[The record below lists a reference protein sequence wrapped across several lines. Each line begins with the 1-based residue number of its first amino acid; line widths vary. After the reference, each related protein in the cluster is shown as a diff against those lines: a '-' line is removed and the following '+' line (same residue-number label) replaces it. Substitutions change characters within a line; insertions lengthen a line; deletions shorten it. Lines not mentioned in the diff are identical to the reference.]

1 MPTPIPLVTG
11 LGGAIGSDFR
21 SVSSRLYFVEYSGK
35 LSCLDLIRPLDAVVS
50 SGTGPLK
57 GTWLFDFDTG
67 AMVSTGAADVWWEQ
81 VSTVVRKLVPRGGAT
96 IVNLGV
102 VDFNALTHVELQSLT
117 YGTAPI
123 PGNND
128 PSNQLVVGDVF
139 AVKTNAGNYA
149 KVKVLAYGYDLQLQW
164 VTYRLKPAY
173 RVLGTGYTNPED
185 IVVSSNEA
193 TAYVTERSGTLVR
206 VNLASANR
214 SAAAVVASGLTA
226 PQQVALDEARGFAY
240 VVEYAAAG
248 RLLRVNLSGGAPEVL
263 ATGLDRAVGL
273 VMTANG
279 RFAYVSEQTAT
290 ATNGRITRID
300 TTSGARDLVAG
311 GLTAPFM
318 MVWNDAG
325 EGGILLAE
333 RDPANRVTLID
344 LTQSPAQ
351 VRHLVTG
358 VPARPSSVAL
368 VTSDRILVCSDSV
381 VSDVTLTGGVY
392 LPSGPVLMGIGHV
405 PVDRIVAGYA
415 DTTGDPGYFFQVKD
429 CPFGGT
435 LPLMI
440 NHERARGMGAAYY
453 KILLAG
459 AEVRQSW
466 SDYKWSTATNRFELE
481 TITPDAANF
490 YPVRGAGE
498 LWYNHWL
505 GCMLSTAGVPTG
517 LRTLEVRLYRPDKS
531 AISLSGLIASV
542 GVMIDNSAPTAK
554 IDQILHSGSPVGTC
568 GIVNSGPD
576 AFRFVITAT
585 DPEQHLL
592 SWSLLAYWGDN
603 RSKAVASD
611 SYSAHVSPTRKWAG
625 FSGPVPA
632 GTWAS
637 ADPSDPVY
645 SHWCAHTF
653 YLRVWDRVINGYNY
667 LHYAEYTKSITIMIP
682 PGP

>member
-1 MPTPIPLVTG
+1 MPTPIPLATG

-21 SVSSRLYFVEYSGK
+21 SASSRLYFVEYSGK

-50 SGTGPLK
+50 SGTGTLK

-67 AMVSTGAADVWWEQ
+67 AMVNSGTADVWWEQ
-81 VSTVVRKLVPRGGAT
+81 VDTVVRKMVPRGGAT
-96 IVNLGV
+96 IVNLGPV
-102 VDFNALTHVELQSLT
+102 NFNALTHVELQGLT
-117 YGTAPI
+117 YGATPI

-128 PSNQLVVGDVF
+128 ASNQLVAGDVF

-149 KVKVLAYGYDLQLQW
+149 KVKVLTYGYDLQLQW

-185 IVVSSNEA
+185 IVVSSNET
-193 TAYVTERSGTLVR
+193 TAYVTERSGTLLR

-226 PQQVALDEARGFAY
+226 PHQISLDEARGFAY
-240 VVEYAAAG
+240 LVEFAAGG
-248 RLLRVNLSGGAPEVL
+248 RLLRINLVSGAVGVL
-263 ATGLDRAVGL
+263 AAGLDRAVGL
-273 VMTANG
+273 VMTADG

-290 ATNGRITRID
+290 TANGRVVRID
-300 TTSGARDLVAG
+300 TTTGARDVVAA

-318 MVWNDAG
+318 MVWNDPG
-325 EGGILLAE
+325 EGGILLTE

-344 LTQSPAQ
+344 LTKSPAQ
-351 VRHLVTG
+351 VRYPVSG
-358 VPARPSSVAL
+358 VAPRPSSVAM

-381 VSDVTLTGGVY
+381 VSDVTLTEGVY
-392 LPSGPVLMGIGHV
+392 LPTGPILMGIGHV

-435 LPLMI
+435 LPLMV
-440 NHERARGMGAAYY
+440 NHEGARGMGAAYY
-453 KILLAG
+453 KILVAG
-459 AEVRQSW
+459 VEVRQSW
-466 SDYKWSTATNRFELE
+466 SDYKWSSATGRFEIE

-505 GCMLSTAGVPTG
+505 GGMLSTAGILSG
-517 LRTLEVRLYRPDKS
+517 LRTIEVRLYRPDKS
-531 AISLSGLIASV
+531 AIPLGGVIASV

-554 IDQILHSGSPVGTC
+554 IDQILHNGNPVGTC
-568 GIVNSGPD
+568 GIVNTGPD
-576 AFRFVITAT
+576 AFRFAITAT

-592 SWSLLAYWGDN
+592 SWSLVAYWGDN
-603 RSKAVASD
+603 KSKAVASD
-611 SYSAHVSPTRKWAG
+611 SYSAHVLPTRKWAG
-625 FSGPVPA
+625 ISGQVPA
-632 GTWAS
+632 GTWVS

-653 YLRVWDRVINGYNY
+653 YLRVWDRVIDGYNY

>member
-1 MPTPIPLVTG
+1 MPTPVQLVTG

-21 SVSSRLYFVEYSGK
+21 SVSSRLYFVEYNGK

-50 SGTGPLK
+50 SGTGTLK

-67 AMVSTGAADVWWEQ
+67 AMVNSGTADVWWEQ
-81 VSTVVRKLVPRGGAT
+81 VNTVVRKMVPRGGAK
-96 IVNLGV
+96 IINLGV
-102 VDFNALTHVELQSLT
+102 VNFNALTHVELQGLN

-128 PSNQLVVGDVF
+128 ATNQLVVGDVF
-139 AVKTNAGNYA
+139 AVKTNAGNFA

-185 IVVSSNEA
+185 IVVSSNEI
-193 TAYVTERSGTLVR
+193 TAYVTERSGTFVR
-206 VNLASANR
+206 VNLNNANR
-214 SAAAVVASGLTA
+214 SAAAVIASGLTA
-226 PQQVALDEARGFAY
+226 PHQMSLDEARGFAY
-240 VVEYAAAG
+240 AVEYAAAG
-248 RLLRVNLSGGAPEVL
+248 RLLRINLANGSQAVL

-273 VMTANG
+273 LMTANG

-290 ATNGRITRID
+290 AANGRVVRID
-300 TTSGARDLVAG
+300 TTTGARDVVAS
-311 GLTAPFM
+311 GLTSPFM

-325 EGGILLAE
+325 EGGILLTE

-344 LTQSPAQ
+344 LTTSPAQ
-351 VRHLVTG
+351 VRHLVSG
-358 VPARPSSVAL
+358 VAPRPSSVAM
-368 VTSDRILVCSDSV
+368 VTGDRILVCSDSV
-381 VSDVTLTGGVY
+381 ISDITLTESVY
-392 LPSGPVLMGIGHV
+392 LPTGPLLMGIGHV

-466 SDYKWSTATNRFELE
+466 SDYKWSTPTNRFELE
-481 TITPDAANF
+481 TITPDSGNF

-505 GCMLSTAGVPTG
+505 GCMLSTAGVATG
-517 LRTLEVRLYRPDKS
+517 LRTVEVRLFRPDKS
-531 AISLSGLIASV
+531 AIPLSGVIAAV
-542 GVMIDNSAPTAK
+542 GLMIDNSAPTAK
-554 IDQILHSGSPVGTC
+554 IDQILHNLNPVGTC

-576 AFRFVITAT
+576 AFRFAITAT

-592 SWSLLAYWGDN
+592 SWSLVSYWGDN
-603 RSKAVASD
+603 KSKAVASD

-625 FSGPVPA
+625 ISGQVPA
-632 GTWAS
+632 GSWAA
-637 ADPSDPVY
+637 ADPSDPVF

-653 YLRVWDRVINGYNY
+653 YLRVWDRVINGYSY
-667 LHYAEYTKSITIMIP
+667 IHYAEYHKSITIMIP